1 MQMVHR
7 QKVIMVFFDALG
19 TLITPRLPVHVQYAE
34 VFEPYLGK
42 LEASSVQAA
51 FKKGVYI

>member
-1 MQMVHR
+1 MGHR

-19 TLITPRLPVHVQYAE
+19 TLITPRHPVHVQYAE

-42 LEASSVQAA
+42 LEPPLIRSA
-51 FKKGVYI
+51 FKKGV